1 MTVKHIV
8 IIGFLALLTVVSGAC
23 GGSGEEPIS
32 NDASI
37 ETPIANEVSI
47 YEELLG
53 LIPDTPENRFGLYI
67 SDYALARQVF
77 DVFLPGPE
85 ADEALLLEYVRDL
98 GITGESERAKATG
111 VFAGPFISGLSEYY
125 AKTLGMAKYLGFDN
139 RNVDQSIFT
148 GRLGSPEVA
157 RGRFDPTHGHRTNAE
172 RLL

>member
-1 MTVKHIV
+1 LTVKHIV

-157 RGRFDPTHGHRTNAE
+157 RGRFDPTATEQNAE